1 MAYSALFS
9 LTALSMTLLVV
20 RSRVLSQR
28 TGRCTMPGNDARI
41 LIHVTH
47 VYCWA
52 VGGAPVAV
60 PGAGGAAGVD
70 RPDAMPDV

>member
-1 MAYSALFS
+1 
-9 LTALSMTLLVV
+9 
-20 RSRVLSQR
+20 
-28 TGRCTMPGNDARI
+28 MPGNDARI

-47 VYCWA
+47 VDVLLGRGRC
-52 VGGAPVAV
+52 APVAV